1 LQHFPQILLR
11 SIENA
16 FKLSFQADP
25 TAQQELEHQL
35 KATALQQ
42 ALQPGNPPFLG
53 DEPTRIS
60 VRTPYGPM
68 VSDQRSSEIIKLA
81 KRDPRAAI
89 RETRSELGSAILG
102 VANVQSGNTHPIS
115 ADIIFSL
122 ERLEYDTRFPS
133 ELIRTIPELQEKAKK
148 VVDQS
153 IHAYDPSS
161 LEAQQFVRDAVAAA
175 NELARRF

>member
-25 TAQQELEHQL
+25 
-35 KATALQQ
+35 
-42 ALQPGNPPFLG
+42 
-53 DEPTRIS
+53 
-60 VRTPYGPM
+60 TPYGPM

-133 ELIRTIPELQEKAKK
+133 ELIRSIPELQEKAKK